1 MGRVFLY
8 ESIFKNEHT
17 FNEQW
22 CRLEKWKKQYF
33 IKNERKKNKIERF
46 IIVQVIFLAQQTNF
60 PKEFEKTVVV
70 LFNERFLKQTFKK
83 YSFFLLDEWKEKSQT
98 RPSLVF
104 YT

>member
-1 MGRVFLY
+1 MVSFR
-8 ESIFKNEHT
+8 KM
-17 FNEQW
+17 
-22 CRLEKWKKQYF
+22 KKKKQYF

-83 YSFFLLDEWKEKSQT
+83 YSFFYWMNERKKAKCGHL
-98 RPSLVF
+98 
-104 YT
+104 